1 MQHSGAR
8 IKVDLREARVG
19 GERGFITLIAMPA
32 AHNETHYRADV
43 VRLGWLE
50 RHEQPR
56 RSEERTRKQGGQ
68 GREENKGGTL
78 SDWEQ
83 REWVVIDGR
92 GSLEKSWDK
101 AKKDGMREMREG
113 KGGKYLFDSCQRT
126 PSWMGR
132 EEKGWWRRAD
142 DGTEERRGKGKEKR
156 TWGQNNRQRKYLHS
170 CQRTRMA

>member
-56 RSEERTRKQGGQ
+56 RSEESTRKQGGQ

-83 REWVVIDGR
+83 SEWVVIDGR

-101 AKKDGMREMREG
+101 TKKDGNEKDERGE
-113 KGGKYLFDSCQRT
+113 
-126 PSWMGR
+126 GR
-132 EEKGWWRRAD
+132 EIFIWFMSKDSKLGGARGERMMETCGWWHRR
-142 DGTEERRGKGKEKR
+142 KE
-156 TWGQNNRQRKYLHS
+156 GQRK
-170 CQRTRMA
+170 RKADMGTK